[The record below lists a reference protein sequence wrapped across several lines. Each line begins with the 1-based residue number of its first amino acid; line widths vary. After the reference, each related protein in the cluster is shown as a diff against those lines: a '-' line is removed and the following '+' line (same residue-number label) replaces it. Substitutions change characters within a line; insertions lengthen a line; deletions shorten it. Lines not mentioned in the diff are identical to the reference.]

1 MMPQQD
7 TKSQAI
13 AQDTL
18 DRLAAVASTR
28 GAWGAGGEQ
37 IAARIFPHYSQQFF
51 NQGSVAG
58 LSPFTGVQR
67 TEEMVDA
74 TGALALTRFA
84 AAVESM
90 LTPRSRTGHYL
101 KPADQ
106 RLLRNR
112 DARLWYEDLNR
123 SLFDYR
129 YAPNANFASQNHE
142 NY

>member
-28 GAWGAGGEQ
+28 GSWEAVWEQ

-84 AAVESM
+84 AAMESK
-90 LTPRSRTGHYL
+90 LTPRSGTWHYL
-101 KPADQ
+101 KIGRA
-106 RLLRNR
+106 
-112 DARLWYEDLNR
+112 
-123 SLFDYR
+123 
-129 YAPNANFASQNHE
+129 HV
-142 NY
+142 